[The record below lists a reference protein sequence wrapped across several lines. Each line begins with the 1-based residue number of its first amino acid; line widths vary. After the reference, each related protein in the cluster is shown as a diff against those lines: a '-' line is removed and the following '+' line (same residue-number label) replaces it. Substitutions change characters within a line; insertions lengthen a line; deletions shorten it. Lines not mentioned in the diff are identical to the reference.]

1 MISECKAD
9 LTDAVVVSSRNK
21 RAAQDG
27 FEAHK
32 TEIKFKSIH
41 SEWKTQNRAAQRLNV
56 NDKENYI
63 GTDNATHSYDIS
75 TDNATHSYDISTDN
89 TTHSYDISNENMG
102 NRSNYYGSQNRNSKV
117 CIDYIGTLRHDGEIW
132 MHSSTKFNVTTC
144 AECICQVCMYNTK
157 GY

>member
-9 LTDAVVVSSRNK
+9 LTDTVVVSSRNK

-32 TEIKFKSIH
+32 TEIKFKSVH
-41 SEWKTQNRAAQRLNV
+41 SEWKPQNRAAERLNV

-63 GTDNATHSYDIS
+63 GTDNATHSYDIK
-75 TDNATHSYDISTDN
+75 
-89 TTHSYDISNENMG
+89 NENMA
-102 NRSNYYGSQNRNSKV
+102 NRSNYYGSKKSNSKV
-117 CIDYIGTLRHDGEIW
+117 CIDYIGTVRHDGEIW

-144 AECICQVCMYNTK
+144 AECICQVCMYNAK